1 MSHFKEHT
9 LRTPMEFEPK
19 RPHRFIVLF
28 PETMEIK
35 PLYVKGLSKLSYDFR
50 KKEWNVLSLTLYDII
65 GEEIS
70 QKLVETLVNTRKK
83 ILRFKIQSLDPTGVV
98 VETFEVIGD
107 LVELDLGTYD
117 YKLENELHLIKIEIK
132 PNDIIF

>member
-1 MSHFKEHT
+1 MEVTSKI
-9 LRTPMEFEPK
+9 PIEFEPK
-19 RPHRFIVLF
+19 RPHRFIILF
-28 PETMEIK
+28 PETMGIK
-35 PLYVKGLSKLSYDFR
+35 PFYIKGLSKLSYDFR
-50 KKEWNVLSLTLYDII
+50 KKEWDVLSLTLYDII

-70 QKLVETLVNTRKK
+70 QKLVESLVNTRKK

-107 LVELDLGTYD
+107 LVELDLGTYAYD
-117 YKLENELHLIKIEIK
+117 LKDELHFLKIGVK